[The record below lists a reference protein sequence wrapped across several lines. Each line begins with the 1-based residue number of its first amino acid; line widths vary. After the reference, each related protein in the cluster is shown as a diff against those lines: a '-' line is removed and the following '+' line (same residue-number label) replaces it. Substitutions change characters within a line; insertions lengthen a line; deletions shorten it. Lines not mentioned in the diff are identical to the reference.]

1 MKKMTSRILALVVAL
16 CVMLMPAALLFGL
29 WGTLL
34 LGPVVILRYSYAL
47 LIAVPVLIGTI
58 RTEE

>member
-1 MKKMTSRILALVVAL
+1 
-16 CVMLMPAALLFGL
+16 MLMPAALLFGL